1 MTARTIDVI
10 PTDEC
15 YTLLDSAT
23 IGRIAF
29 VDDDG
34 PVALPVNYSVV
45 DRDVVFRTE
54 VTSGLRTGVD
64 HQVGFEVDR
73 IDPEARSGWSVLVRG
88 FAYEV
93 PADEVPGLLEGL
105 RERFPRPWAAGVHN
119 TWVRIEVQTVTGRRL
134 SSPYEPDV
142 L

>member
-15 YTLLDSAT
+15 YLLLDSAT
-23 IGRIAF
+23 VGRIAF
-29 VDDDG
+29 VDQDG
-34 PVALPVNYSVV
+34 PVAIPVNFAVV
-45 DRDVVFRTE
+45 DGDIVFRTE
-54 VTSGLRTGVD
+54 ATSGLRTGVD
-64 HQVGFEVDR
+64 HQVGFEADR
-73 IDPEARSGWSVLVRG
+73 IDPEAHSGWSVLARG

-93 PADEVPGLLEGL
+93 PAEEVPEMLAGL

-119 TWVRIEVQTVTGRRL
+119 TWVRIEVQAVTGRRL
-134 SSPYEPDV
+134 SSPHDPDV